1 MKNRILIAVVAA
13 AMAQVVF
20 GATETLNVVRYTT
33 RGNTEASCRVADAGD
48 KSVVEVEVPEQV
60 LIDGLPYSVTSVEG
74 RGFKGAKHIK
84 VLKLPNSV
92 KRIGMNAFEGCEGL
106 ESVVIPDQARVDI
119 PVESYGFGGN
129 GPFKGCV
136 NLRQVRGNRLEYPAY
151 ALTSAFRKC
160 PEVPFS
166 AEIPFL
172 TASDPDGVLLA
183 AASAIS
189 ARPAEVVKVDKPQGK
204 DVPECE
210 VDRNIP
216 RSATESRS
224 RFAVIIGNEEYRN
237 GVAGVDFAAKDA
249 RVFADYC
256 HRTLGLPQ
264 SNIRRYEN
272 ATYGDM
278 LGALKDI
285 AAITEAYGGDVD
297 ILFYYAGHGI
307 PDERDRSA
315 YLMPV
320 DADGS
325 MTEVCL
331 PLSTLYERLGGLGAR
346 SVVVFL
352 DACFSGSQRGDGM
365 LMAARGVK
373 IKSATTR
380 PKGNMVVFSAASGDQ
395 TAYPYKE
402 KGHGIFTYYLLEKL
416 QETKGDVTLGDL
428 YEHLST
434 NVAQQSVVVNR
445 KVQLPVVSSSAQLS
459 GQWEDMKLK

>member
-20 GATETLNVVRYTT
+20 GATETLNGVRYTT

-48 KSVVEVEVPEQV
+48 KSAVEVEVPEQV

-136 NLRQVRGNRLEYPAY
+136 
-151 ALTSAFRKC
+151 
-160 PEVPFS
+160 
-166 AEIPFL
+166 
-172 TASDPDGVLLA
+172 A

-331 PLSTLYERLGGLGAR
+331 PLST
-346 SVVVFL
+346 FL